1 MLAAS
6 NTKIGNS
13 VGPQASRFNPELL
26 KKGKKYVFKG
36 GAENSKNDIICKNRY
51 QQIAVTALGIVNST
65 SSGNRILDST
75 PENFTMTLEIATTDF
90 FSGALSSFSLNLIF
104 VSILVLSTIVN

>member
-26 KKGKKYVFKG
+26 KKGKK
-36 GAENSKNDIICKNRY
+36 
-51 QQIAVTALGIVNST
+51 
-65 SSGNRILDST
+65 
-75 PENFTMTLEIATTDF
+75 
-90 FSGALSSFSLNLIF
+90 
-104 VSILVLSTIVN
+104 